1 VNGVGGGIAI
11 SDKVCLIKIGHNLIL
26 SALIL
31 ASAFQTA
38 SAQLMIQW
46 SINGQPAVS
55 SLNVPQEILNEGDT
69 CVMTFA
75 NLPYVG
81 VLEVNVIPAQAGLSF
96 SFDSNDKPSAHKFR
110 VEAFEVLNPIATWT
124 HDFNIF
130 FDIDYGSWGFGG
142 GFWDAWQDN
151 QGVVKFTMME
161 GSLSMTGMILSVR
174 TYDSHYQFHAL
185 PVPEPSSL
193 SLLALG
199 GVVVALGR
207 RR

>member
-1 VNGVGGGIAI
+1 MQR
-11 SDKVCLIKIGHNLIL
+11 LIL
-26 SALIL
+26 SALLL
-31 ASAFQTA
+31 ASAFQTVN
-38 SAQLMIQW
+38 AQLMIQW

-96 SFDSNDKPSAHKFR
+96 SFDSNEKPSAHKFR

-142 GFWDAWQDN
+142 GFRDAWLDN

-161 GSLSMTGMILSVR
+161 GSLSLTGMILSVR
-174 TYDSHYQFHAL
+174 TSDSHYQFHAL
-185 PVPEPSSL
+185 PVPEPTSL

-199 GVVVALGR
+199 GVVVALR
-207 RR
+207 RKKE